1 MTWSLS
7 KRTSTQQA
15 LLFSLLL
22 GGLGAYF
29 ALAWWLR
36 VKQYILSPEN
46 LDALHRVATQLFLPY
61 IGVAFGGVFGAG
73 RLRRPAT
80 DPDPAVFFMAA
91 LSVAVWD
98 LLALGNVAMIIYGAQ
113 TVEDV
118 VHFSETTMPL
128 LSTLV
133 AGSVAYYFG
142 AQSGTPNAPPSD
154 SG

>member
-1 MTWSLS
+1 MRLS
-7 KRTSTQQA
+7 TPRHVATQQ
-15 LLFSLLL
+15 LVLFLLLL

-29 ALAWWLR
+29 GLAWVLR
-36 VKQYILSPEN
+36 VKQYILNPEN
-46 LDALHRVATQLFLPY
+46 LEALQRVATQLFLPY

-73 RLRRPAT
+73 RLTRPRI
-80 DPDPAVFFMAA
+80 DPDPTIFAMAA
-91 LSVAVWD
+91 VSVAVWD
-98 LLALGNVAMIIYGAQ
+98 LLALGNVAMIIFGAQ

-142 AQSGTPNAPPSD
+142 AQSGKPATPPED
-154 SG
+154 G